1 MGTVEDRLRGLFET
15 MTEGVVLHEIV
26 YDTDGQPSDYRI
38 HDVNPAFTKQVGI
51 PREAAVGALASE
63 LYGSGEAPYLELYTR
78 VAETGEPASFQ
89 TYFPPMDQHFEI
101 SVFSPRKGRFATIF
115 LDITPLVRAQEDL
128 QRERDRVAAIMDASP
143 VGIVELDPQRRVL
156 FANERA
162 RQLMSLRPALGADHL
177 EIPTEA
183 ELLDPEGEPLAPE
196 GRPFHEVMVEG
207 RAVNSRHI
215 IAVVPEHPTRHLS
228 ISAVPLLD
236 DQGAPRG
243 LVGAVEDITERVAA
257 ERERAELQQQLVR
270 MRKLE
275 SIGRLAGGI
284 AHDFNN
290 LLTPI
295 MGYTEMAQMQLPE
308 GSRIGRDLDRVMH
321 SARRARDLIGQFLA
335 FGRKQVLEVKVCSLN
350 TLVAEYESVLRRL
363 IREDI
368 QLQLQL
374 APGLSNCRVDPSQM
388 EQVLL
393 NLASNAVDALGGPGQ
408 ITVETKNVSLDEAYA
423 LNHPEVEPGEYVM
436 LAVSDTGAGMDH
448 ATKERIFEPFFTTKE
463 SDGGTGLGLATVY
476 GLVRQHRGHVWVYS
490 ELGHGTT
497 FKVYF
502 PAVDAE
508 RTERDKPRPRGSS
521 REGHE
526 LVLLVEDDD
535 AVRNLV
541 RSILEQRGYKV
552 LEASD
557 SDQALEHAAACPE
570 PIDLVFTDVIV
581 PRLNGREIFRRVQ
594 RVHPD
599 CRVLY
604 MSGYTDNVVGTQ
616 GMLEEGINFLQK
628 PFTAE
633 DLLAKVEQALDG
645 RAPTSTP
652 SRPPPR

>member
-101 SVFSPRKGRFATIF
+101 SVFSPRKGWFATIF
-115 LDITPLVRAQEDL
+115 LDITPMVRVQQEL
-128 QRERDRVAAIMDASP
+128 QRERDRLAAIMDASP
-143 VGIVELDPQRRVL
+143 VGIVEIDRQRRVL
-156 FANERA
+156 FANDRA
-162 RQLMSLRPALGADHL
+162 KDLL
-177 EIPTEA
+177 
-183 ELLDPEGEPLAPE
+183 LLDEEDGAGHMFIPEEAQLLDGEGGPLAPE

-295 MGYTEMAQMQLPE
+295 MGYTEMAQMQVLP
-308 GSRIGRDLDRVMH
+308 GSPAAKNLDRVTH
-321 SARRARDLIGQFLA
+321 AAQRARDLVGQFLA
-335 FGRKQVLEVKVCSLN
+335 FGRKQVLAVELCSLN

-363 IREDI
+363 VREDI
-368 QLQLQL
+368 RLTVDLQ
-374 APGLSNCRVDPSQM
+374 PRLSTCRVDPSQV

-393 NLASNAVDALGGPGQ
+393 NLASNAVDAMAGPGQ
-408 ITVETKNVSLDEAYA
+408 LTIETRDVTLDENYA
-423 LNHPEVEPGEYVM
+423 AAHPEVEPGDYVM
-436 LAVSDTGAGMDH
+436 LAVSDTGAGMDE
-448 ATKERIFEPFFTTKE
+448 ATQQRIFEPFYTTKE
-463 SDGGTGLGLATVY
+463 SDGGTGLGLSTVY

-490 ELGHGTT
+490 EPGHGTT
-497 FKVYF
+497 FKIYL
-502 PAVDAE
+502 PASEGKV
-508 RTERDKPRPRGSS
+508 KPRADAKPRGSS
-521 REGHE
+521 REGRE
-526 LVLLVEDDD
+526 LVLVVEDDQ
-535 AVRNLV
+535 AVRDLV
-541 RSILEQRGYKV
+541 RSILEHKGYRV
-552 LEASD
+552 IEAAD
-557 SDQALEHAAACPE
+557 SDQALEQAAACPE
-570 PIDLVFTDVIV
+570 PIELVLTDVIV
-581 PRLNGREIFRRVQ
+581 PRLNGREIYRRVQ
-594 RVHPD
+594 RAHPD
-599 CRVLY
+599 ARVLF
-604 MSGYTDNVVGTQ
+604 MSGYTDNVVGSQ
-616 GMLEEGINFLQK
+616 GILEEGINFLQK
-628 PFTAE
+628 PFTTQ
-633 DLLAKVEQALDG
+633 DLLMKVEEVLDG
-645 RAPTSTP
+645 
-652 SRPPPR
+652 